1 MPSDGYPTG
10 STTLTTYQMAQLWD
24 WIAEGAPVAT
34 TDGIF
39 RGTFDIRGL
48 FIDKIF
54 ADGFEA
60 P

>member
-1 MPSDGYPTG
+1 MPSDGYPNG
-10 STTLTTYQMAQLWD
+10 TTVLTTYQMAQLWD
-24 WIAEGAPVAT
+24 WIAEGAPVSP
-34 TDGIF
+34 TDGVF

-54 ADGFEA
+54 ANGYET